1 MRNIFYVLL
10 FLFSTIAAAG
20 TSMPIQGQL
29 ENGLRYT
36 ILPLHSQ
43 PRRVDVIMR
52 VYAGAIDEAP
62 AQSGVAHMV
71 EHMAFRATESY
82 VKGIMPYLHQQG
94 WLRGKN
100 YNAFTNQEN
109 TTYIYMPPKHFS
121 LTQTLEVVKQMLF
134 KAQVNASDW
143 ENERKIILE
152 EWRTRDSA
160 RRRLFEQRQTSQR
173 FGSRYENRTVI
184 GSQKSIN
191 TMPVA
196 ELQQYYQTWYVP
208 NNMQLLLVGDIQV
221 NEVEKLIKA
230 HFSDLPKKQLPIRDK
245 HYYEPK
251 LIERIK
257 VDRLSDPQNNNSQ
270 VSYLWRFDDHI
281 SQEQTEIGFKQ
292 RLIDQLAVNSL
303 NQRFR
308 EEKNQMPSDLSSL
321 SVRKIPVGKITSA
334 LIFTANVEKQSH
346 RIGANYM
353 IEQSERL
360 KHYPITQS
368 ELDKQKEKIL
378 SQQKNDKAN
387 QQNFTFEDWVQT
399 MISTLLNEK
408 NYYSQAQIEKMTKD
422 GIDKIS
428 LSEVNQRIQYWLNA
442 SDQILQY
449 MPPLNIE
456 IPPIE
461 LAEVKQWRQMA
472 KQGSFNVPTESAK
485 EKMTFAPL
493 KEQGSIVKEQRFP
506 EQNTVRWT
514 LSNGDIVVWLKSPIA
529 KNKSYFVAQNQV
541 GSNAS
546 ILQDWKGKLAIQL
559 IGNNAPLNWKRNQ
572 MLEWKENNHIPL
584 IIRQS
589 FDKLNILSTVENDKF
604 ADLLRFYYA
613 QQKETT
619 IKEEFEK
626 TKREAIWR
634 IELQSR
640 SDEFKRNLAWET
652 FVYGHPLNSQ
662 PTIKQIEVLTET
674 ELMQQWQALS
684 MVPVTYFIMNDMEE
698 SKVRSFLAQNLAAIE
713 RGKTIETEPLKVQAG
728 QAKEKFAMNPEPKD
742 NVYISWFTQ
751 DNWDAKKALVI
762 EFASSIASEKLSK
775 KMRDETLG
783 IYSKRFK
790 SRLQAETNRIQ
801 TTLTFSSNPEITD
814 KLIKIA
820 KQVLIDLPNSIT
832 AEEFETAKSYF
843 YQTEESGQQSP
854 EAWLERLIYSENRFH
869 TPQYL
874 TEIKPIV
881 ESITLDEVKL
891 AAKYLYNPENQ
902 RVFITTP
909 KTPKN

>member
-10 FLFSTIAAAG
+10 FLFSTAAVAD
-20 TSMPIQGQL
+20 TPMPIQGQL

-43 PRRVDVIMR
+43 PKRVDVIMR
-52 VYAGAIDEAP
+52 VYAGAIDETP
-62 AQSGVAHMV
+62 TQSGVAHMV
-71 EHMAFRATESY
+71 EHMAFRTTESY
-82 VKGIMPYLHQQG
+82 AKGIMPYLHQQG

-121 LTQTLEVVKQMLF
+121 LMQTLEVVKQMLF

-143 ENERKIILE
+143 ESERKIILE

-221 NEVEKLIKA
+221 NEAEKLIKA

-245 HYYEPK
+245 YYYEPK
-251 LIERIK
+251 LIEQIK

-281 SQEQTEIGFKQ
+281 SQEQTEVGFKQ

-321 SVRKIPVGKITSA
+321 SARKIPVGKITSA
-334 LIFTANVEKQSH
+334 LIFSANVEKQSH

-353 IEQSERL
+353 IEQAERL

-408 NYYSQAQIEKMTKD
+408 SYYGQDQIEKMTKD
-422 GIDKIS
+422 GINKIS

-456 IPPIE
+456 IAPIE
-461 LAEVKQWRQMA
+461 LAEVKQWWQMA
-472 KQGSFNVPTESAK
+472 RQGSFNVPTESAK

-493 KEQGSIVKEQRFP
+493 KQRGHIMKEQRFP

-559 IGNNAPLNWKRNQ
+559 ISNNAPLNWKRNQ

-584 IIRQS
+584 VIRQS

-626 TKREAIWR
+626 NKREAIWR
-634 IELQSR
+634 IELQSH
-640 SDEFKRNLAWET
+640 SDEFKRNLVWET
-652 FVYGHPLNSQ
+652 FVYGHAINPQ
-662 PTIKQIEVLTET
+662 PTIKQIEALTET

-698 SKVRSFLAQNLAAIE
+698 SKVRSFLELNLAAIE

-728 QAKEKFAMNPEPKD
+728 QAEEKFAMNPEPKD

-814 KLIKIA
+814 KLVKIA

-832 AEEFETAKSYF
+832 AEEFKTAKSYF
-843 YQTEESGQQSP
+843 YQTEESRQQSP

-874 TEIKPIV
+874 TEIKPLV

-909 KTPKN
+909 KN